1 MDKVKVGLTVLSIMI
16 IIAPILVEVYVYKDN
31 LEGLVLPPQIQNL
44 MNGNNNGATSETQSE
59 LTSLPNFQMPQPVG
73 DPQYNPTTGAFSFPF
88 NFTNPLSAQLT
99 VNELS
104 AQVATE
110 DGIPIGNV
118 SIPQIINLAPG
129 ENAIITAV
137 GNLDPAVVNQL
148 TAQYQSGT
156 LNIAL
161 NNVNIDL
168 GGIHIH
174 LDHVDAGSITDLQN
188 LASSLGGN

>member
-1 MDKVKVGLTVLSIMI
+1 MDKVKVGLAVLSIMI